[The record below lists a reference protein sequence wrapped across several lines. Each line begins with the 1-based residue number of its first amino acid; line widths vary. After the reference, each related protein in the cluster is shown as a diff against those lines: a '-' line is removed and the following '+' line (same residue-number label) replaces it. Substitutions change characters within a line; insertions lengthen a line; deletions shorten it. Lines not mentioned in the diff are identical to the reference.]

1 MKDNT
6 TYLNEEDEE
15 LTSPRSKINEER
27 KNRPHQGQKWVQ
39 TMSTTHQKKLVLL
52 ILSNTKAHEVVD
64 ITRNITKTP
73 KSIVQN
79 FNWTYNI
86 ID

>member
-6 TYLNEEDEE
+6 TYSNEEDEE

-39 TMSTTHQKKLVLL
+39 TMSTHQKKLVLL
-52 ILSNTKAHEVVD
+52 ILSNTKAHEVID
-64 ITRNITKTP
+64 IIRNITKMP
-73 KSIVQN
+73 KSIVKK
-79 FNWTYNI
+79 FNWTYNL